1 MFGNAWELLQD
12 FLKEKPY
19 WPVLQPFVVFA
30 FFCIAAQS
38 LAYQLIQSEYRFT
51 PSWPMFLRSYVSI
64 RITLVF
70 AAIAIA
76 ILLFKLGTRR
86 SSAPTTTGRLL
97 AFLRAERRRVL
108 VGTAVVVLVTI
119 GLIAAFRRY
128 TPNRVSH
135 IRIKFLGA
143 PEVFDREALAYL
155 VYELNRLQSDWYFVV
170 DFEVFNSASLTST
183 EEAAC
188 ARSDRPMLC
197 YAEAAANGQ
206 PIIGITDESLGR
218 AYFAEHRGMAS
229 VISTYDRQAYQPLST
244 YEYLTYNLVV
254 QGILIHLDAHGGG
267 LPAGSFEPAT
277 TSHGGVFEFTPRR
290 EALKAT
296 ILAARLSPSEE
307 ELLFNRF
314 GAAYLASCR
323 EMLTLD
329 WLHSERVARN
339 LDDSFGVT
347 LSQKP

>member
-1 MFGNAWELLQD
+1 VLGKAWELLQD

-19 WPVLQPFVVFA
+19 WPALQPFVLFG
-30 FFCIAAQS
+30 FFCVGAQS
-38 LAYQLIQSEYRFT
+38 LAYQYIQTEYRFT
-51 PSWPMFLRSYVSI
+51 PSWGMFLRSYVSI

-70 AAIAIA
+70 AAIALG
-76 ILLFKLGTRR
+76 ILLFKLGTRQSR
-86 SSAPTTTGRLL
+86 APAATGRLRT
-97 AFLRAERRRVL
+97 FLRAQGRRVL
-108 VGTAVVVLVTI
+108 IGTAVVVIVTI

-135 IRIKFLGA
+135 IRVKFLGA

-155 VYELNRLQSDWYFVV
+155 VYELNRLQNDWYFVV
-170 DFEVFNSASLTST
+170 DFETFNSASLTSA

-188 ARSDRPMLC
+188 TRSSRPMLC
-197 YAEAAANGQ
+197 YAEAAASGQ
-206 PIIGITDESLGR
+206 PLIGITDESLGG
-218 AYFAEHRGMAS
+218 AYFAEHRGVVS
-229 VISTYDRQAYQPLST
+229 VISTHDRQAFEPLTT

-290 EALKAT
+290 EAIKAT

-314 GAAYLASCR
+314 GAAYLTSCK
-323 EMLTLD
+323 EMLSLD
-329 WLHSERVARN
+329 WLRSERVARN
-339 LDDSFGVT
+339 LLETFSIS
-347 LSQKP
+347 LSRQP